1 MYTRT
6 KNKKVLLS
14 GCLSYRSDCVIIIF
28 VCLFI
33 SPRRVHNFQEIIF
46 LIYLVSEIFPVQNE
60 YSSFV
65 FHRKK
70 ILERSNRLS
79 IVHQNEFR

>member
-1 MYTRT
+1 MYTQT

-14 GCLSYRSDCVIIIF
+14 GYLSYISDFVIINF
-28 VCLFI
+28 LFI
-33 SPRRVHNFQEIIF
+33 SPRRMHNFHEISF
-46 LIYLVSEIFPVQNE
+46 QIYLVSEIFSVQNE